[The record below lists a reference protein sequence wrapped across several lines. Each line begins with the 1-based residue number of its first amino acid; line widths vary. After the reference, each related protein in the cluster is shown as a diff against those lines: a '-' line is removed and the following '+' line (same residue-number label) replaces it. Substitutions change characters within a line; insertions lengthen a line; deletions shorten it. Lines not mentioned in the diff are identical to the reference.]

1 MSELSTLL
9 FDILPLAFGAAVSP
23 TVLIG
28 IILVLS
34 ISKNP
39 RSNGIAFY
47 VGSIVLLLIVVALG
61 VFVSKGAV
69 MATGGQPSA
78 TSAYFDIFLGI
89 LLLLFGIRKIRAGD
103 KGPDKNRFAGDESKS
118 GLGEFIKYMIL
129 GLGMFVINF
138 TTTILVFAA
147 GKEIGLSTAPL
158 IDKLIVIIILTI
170 ITLIVVEVPLLVAI
184 IFPKTANKLLEP
196 INRWMQKNGKYLMAA
211 IIFVF
216 GVYLLAKGFGI
227 LF

>member
-1 MSELSTLL
+1 MSELSALL

-39 RSNGIAFY
+39 RLNGTAFY
-47 VGSIVLLLIVVALG
+47 VGSIILLLIVVALG

-69 MATGGQPSA
+69 IATGGQPSE
-78 TSAYFDIFLGI
+78 TSAYFDILLGI

-170 ITLIVVEVPLLVAI
+170 ITLIVVEIPLLVAI

-216 GVYLLAKGFGI
+216 GIYLLAKGFGI